1 MTRKPILR
9 GKLRLNRPFNQNFI
23 MGCILFCLPGIYL
36 ALTGLGAGGG
46 QPSSQ
51 HVASLTNS
59 ILYGLYTLFGWC
71 AGTFLNYFKP
81 KITICIGALGYPFYV
96 GSLWYYDRIGH
107 QGFPLFAG
115 AFLGFT
121 AALLWTSSGFIQ
133 FAYAEERDKAKY
145 ITIQWVL
152 TSLGSTF
159 GALIAFCVNVN
170 KTEVS
175 GVSAPVYIV
184 FIVIMC
190 FAMIMTL
197 LLIVD
202 PKDVIRDD
210 GRHIAIFKEP
220 NMKDEIAGVLA
231 VMTDPKIVILLPA
244 MFVGEM
250 CLALVSSINAY
261 YFNLRTRTLNNLLFQ
276 VIMIP
281 APICLALIMDNPRIA
296 SRRTKGLLGAVS
308 MGIIT
313 LAATGGLLG
322 WVIQNDVNRN
332 NASPGVDWSDSA
344 FAAGFIL
351 YLLFGI
357 VYACFQIAVQWT
369 LGSLTND
376 PVLCARYSGAFKG
389 TVSFGMC
396 ISFTIDS
403 QNVSYRNQI
412 IIQLVLYVVGLASLF
427 YVIAVYVTET
437 NYFTEANVIV
447 PASVEEKA
455 VILGAV
461 PTQAIEHEKEKERM
475 ASEGAKHV
483 AAGGNQVAV

>member
-1 MTRKPILR
+1 M
-9 GKLRLNRPFNQNFI
+9 
-23 MGCILFCLPGIYL
+23 
-36 ALTGLGAGGG
+36 
-46 QPSSQ
+46 S
-51 HVASLTNS
+51 
-59 ILYGLYTLFGWC
+59 
-71 AGTFLNYFKP
+71 
-81 KITICIGALGYPFYV
+81 
-96 GSLWYYDRIGH
+96 
-107 QGFPLFAG
+107 
-115 AFLGFT
+115 
-121 AALLWTSSGFIQ
+121 
-133 FAYAEERDKAKY
+133 
-145 ITIQWVL
+145 
-152 TSLGSTF
+152 STF

-190 FAMIMTL
+190 FAMIMPL

-210 GRHIAIFKEP
+210 GCHIAIFKEP

-244 MFVGEM
+244 M
-250 CLALVSSINAY
+250 
-261 YFNLRTRTLNNLLFQ
+261 
-276 VIMIP
+276 
-281 APICLALIMDNPRIA
+281 
-296 SRRTKGLLGAVS
+296 RTKGLLGAAS
-308 MGIIT
+308 MGIVT
-313 LAATGGLLG
+313 LAATGGILG

-332 NASPGVDWSDSA
+332 NASPGVDWRDSA

-351 YLLFGI
+351 YLIFGI
-357 VYACFQIAVQWT
+357 VYACFQITVQWT

-376 PVLCARYSGAFKG
+376 PVLCALSSGAFKG

-396 ISFTIDS
+396 IPFTIDS
-403 QNVSYRNQI
+403 QNVSYRDQI

-437 NYFTEANVIV
+437 NYFTKANVIV

-461 PTQAIEHEKEKERM
+461 PTEAIEHEKEKERM
-475 ASEGAKHV
+475 ANKGAKHV
-483 AAGGNQVAV
+483 TAGVNHVTV